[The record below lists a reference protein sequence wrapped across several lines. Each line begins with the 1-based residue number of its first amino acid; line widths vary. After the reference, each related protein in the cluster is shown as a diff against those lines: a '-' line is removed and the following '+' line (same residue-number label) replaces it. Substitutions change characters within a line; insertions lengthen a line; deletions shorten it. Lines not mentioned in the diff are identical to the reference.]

1 MPWEKQFNETEVLEK
16 AMEAFWERGYAS
28 TSLADLVERTGV
40 GRGSL
45 YSTFR
50 DKHELFVASLRLYD
64 ERMRRRRLAD
74 LEARSA
80 PREAIRQL
88 LLAFTRN
95 LRESGGNRGCF
106 ITNTALELAAH
117 DAEIAKIV
125 ATAQSEI
132 EDFFVRMIRKGK
144 ASGEIPATVDAAST
158 GRGLLATLIGV
169 IVLTRSRP
177 EKRLLEGIVADA
189 MRRLE

>member
-1 MPWEKQFNETEVLEK
+1 MPWEKQFNETEVVEK
-16 AMEAFWERGYAS
+16 AMGAFWERGYAS

-64 ERMRRRRLAD
+64 ERMRSRRLAE
-74 LEARSA
+74 LEALHA
-80 PREAIRQL
+80 PRAAIREL

-95 LRESGGNRGCF
+95 LRDPGGNRGCF

-117 DAEIAKIV
+117 DAEVAKIV
-125 ATAQSEI
+125 STAQTEI
-132 EDFFVRMIRKGK
+132 EGFFVRMIRKGQ
-144 ASGEIPATVDAAST
+144 ASGEIPAQLDAADV

-177 EKRLLEGIVADA
+177 DKRLLESIVAEA
-189 MRRLE
+189 MRRLD

>member
-1 MPWEKQFNETEVLEK
+1 MPWEKQFNETEVVEK
-16 AMEAFWERGYAS
+16 AMDAFWERGYAS

-64 ERMRRRRLAD
+64 ERMRSRRLAE
-74 LEARSA
+74 LEARYA
-80 PREAIRQL
+80 PRDAIRQL

-117 DAEIAKIV
+117 DPEIAAIV
-125 ATAQSEI
+125 STAQSEI
-132 EDFFVRMIRKGK
+132 EAFFVRMIRKGQ
-144 ASGEIPATVDAAST
+144 ADGEIPVHVEATSA

-177 EKRLLEGIVADA
+177 EKRLLDGIVADA